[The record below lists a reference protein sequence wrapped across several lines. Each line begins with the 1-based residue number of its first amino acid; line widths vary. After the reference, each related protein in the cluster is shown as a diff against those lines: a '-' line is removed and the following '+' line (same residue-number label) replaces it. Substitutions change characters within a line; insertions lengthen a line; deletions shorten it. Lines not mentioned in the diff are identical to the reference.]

1 MFNISATKHMDNV
14 MDLSIVIPA
23 YERIDLLK
31 ITLESIKQ
39 AIHHLNVEVII
50 VDDGSQHPL
59 ENELSGFLNLPLRFI
74 RQQNQGCVIAKNNGL
89 WNAQGQYV
97 MFIDSDDLVHPD
109 KLISQV
115 AKLNESFADVCYTD
129 EVTVYSDIDH
139 SLVPE
144 SNRILPSVNCPANL
158 YLKLQPCSSNLVYRR
173 DYLTKFL
180 KKPLIQEHR
189 IFGSIGE
196 VWLYYN
202 LVIYPTKIV
211 KLDGYMSIYV
221 KHEQER
227 LTAHWEKLGVA
238 ALILMLSFVKNC
250 PIEESTLAARKQV
263 GECAFASYRALPK
276 NFNSEF
282 ERHMLD
288 IWKQA
293 PKGNMQVLGGKTFQS
308 LAKVLGIENAAWL
321 LRHLRPDYSKMR
333 TLTSPELQSLIMN
346 LSIVS
351 N

>member
-1 MFNISATKHMDNV
+1 MDNFTE
-14 MDLSIVIPA
+14 LSIVIPA

-31 ITLESIKQ
+31 TTLESIKQ
-39 AIHHLNVEVII
+39 AIHHLDVEVII
-50 VDDGSQHPL
+50 VDDGSRNPL

-74 RQQNQGCVIAKNNGL
+74 RQENQGCVIAKNNGL

-115 AKLNESFADVCYTD
+115 AKLNESGADVCYTD
-129 EVTVYSDIDH
+129 EVTLYVNADN
-139 SLVPE
+139 SLAPQ
-144 SNRILPSVNCPANL
+144 SNRILPIVNSAPEL
-158 YLKLQPCSSNLVYRR
+158 YLKLQPCSSNLIYRR
-173 DYLTKFL
+173 DYLTQFL

-202 LVIYPTKIV
+202 LIIYPAKIV
-211 KLDGYMSIYV
+211 KVDGYMSLYLR
-221 KHEQER
+221 HEQER
-227 LTAHWEKLGVA
+227 LTAHWEKLGIA

-250 PIEESTLAARKQV
+250 PIEESTLAARRQV
-263 GECAFASYRALPK
+263 GESAFASYRSLPK
-276 NFNSEF
+276 NFSREY
-282 ERHMLD
+282 ERHLLN

-293 PKGNMQVLGGKTFQS
+293 PKGNIQTLGGRSFQT
-308 LAKVLGIENAAWL
+308 LAKIIGIKNAAWFF
-321 LRHLRPDYSKMR
+321 RHWRPDYSTVR
-333 TLTSPELQSLIMN
+333 TLTPPELKNLIQN